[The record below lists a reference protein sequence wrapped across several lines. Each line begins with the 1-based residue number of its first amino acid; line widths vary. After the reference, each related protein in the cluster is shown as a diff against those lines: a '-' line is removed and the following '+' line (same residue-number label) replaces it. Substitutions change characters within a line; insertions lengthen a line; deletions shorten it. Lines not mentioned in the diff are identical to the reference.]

1 MGEALIS
8 LKLFID
14 LFQNDSLKY
23 IQIRQIY
30 SNIIFTFELKI

>member
-23 IQIRQIY
+23 IQIPQIY
-30 SNIIFTFELKI
+30 SNITFELKI